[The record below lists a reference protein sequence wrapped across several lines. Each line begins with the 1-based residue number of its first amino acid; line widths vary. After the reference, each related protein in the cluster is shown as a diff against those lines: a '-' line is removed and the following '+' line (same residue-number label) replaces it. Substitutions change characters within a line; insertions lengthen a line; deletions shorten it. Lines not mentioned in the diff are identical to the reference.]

1 MSEETPLTERTLWAS
16 KPYERANPV
25 TERISAELARALRD
39 SGLVWRPAAGDA
51 FVIDRVE
58 ADDEIFILSDMT
70 VEAHH
75 FPTGTE
81 LGFNGTTE
89 WALDSVPLEDALWLP
104 QEHQLRELLGVAF
117 VSLTAGAAAGAA
129 AGPTAGHTAGHTAG
143 SAAEP
148 AAGSSGGPA
157 VTVIIDGISR
167 TFDADAT
174 ANAYA
179 RALLALL
186 DSLAAE

>member
-1 MSEETPLTERTLWAS
+1 MTG
-16 KPYERANPV
+16 
-25 TERISAELARALRD
+25 RISAELARALRD
-39 SGLVWRPAAGDA
+39 SGLTWRPAAGDA
-51 FVIDRVE
+51 FIIDRVE
-58 ADDEIFILSDMT
+58 ADDEVFILSDMT

-104 QEHQLRELLGVAF
+104 QEHQLRELLGAAF
-117 VSLTAGAAAGAA
+117 VSLAV
-129 AGPTAGHTAGHTAG
+129 GPTVTAT
-143 SAAEP
+143 
-148 AAGSSGGPA
+148 
-157 VTVIIDGISR
+157 IDGVTSSF
-167 TFDADAT
+167 TADAT
-174 ANAYA
+174 ADAYA